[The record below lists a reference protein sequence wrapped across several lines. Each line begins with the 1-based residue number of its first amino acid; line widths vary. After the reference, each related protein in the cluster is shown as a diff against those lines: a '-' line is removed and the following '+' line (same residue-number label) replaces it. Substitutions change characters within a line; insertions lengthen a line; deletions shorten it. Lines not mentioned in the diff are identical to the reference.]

1 MTKKSLAL
9 SLLLSLAVQ
18 AHAAS
23 APIHLTLGGAIK
35 NSSRMNI
42 TPERSR
48 IDVLVEGAGVITAQ
62 GKTVR
67 FYALCNVIDTLDG
80 TKQVEGAG
88 DCELKSTAGGVA
100 YLHYRGDAE
109 HADRGRI
116 SIESGTGDFAGISG
130 SVAVE
135 ASVNPTKVGKPV
147 FLMEDQRDSA
157 SQP

>member
-1 MTKKSLAL
+1 MMKKTLTV
-9 SLLLSLAVQ
+9 SLLLSLAV
-18 AHAAS
+18 HAYADS
-23 APIHLTLGGAIK
+23 APIHLTIGGAVK

-67 FYALCNVIDTLDG
+67 FYALCNVVDTLDG
-80 TKQVEGAG
+80 TKQIEGAG
-88 DCELKSTAGGVA
+88 DCELKSTGGGVA
-100 YLHYRGDAE
+100 YLHYKGDAE
-109 HADRGRI
+109 HADRGQI

-135 ASVNPTKVGKPV
+135 ASVNPTKVGKAV

-157 SQP
+157 GQP

>member
-1 MTKKSLAL
+1 MMKTTLIA
-9 SLLLSLAVQ
+9 SLLLSLAAY

-23 APIHLTLGGAIK
+23 APIHLTIGGAVK

-88 DCELKSTAGGVA
+88 DCELKSTGGGVA
-100 YLHYRGDAE
+100 YLHYKGDAE
-109 HADRGRI
+109 HADRGEI
-116 SIESGTGDFAGISG
+116 SIASGTGDFAGITG

-135 ASVNPTKVGKPV
+135 ASVNPTKVGKAV
-147 FLMEDQRDSA
+147 FLMENQRDSA

>member
-1 MTKKSLAL
+1 MMKKTLIA
-9 SLLLSLAVQ
+9 SLLLSLVAH
-18 AHAAS
+18 AHAAGT
-23 APIHLTLGGAIK
+23 PIHLTIGGAIK

-80 TKQVEGAG
+80 TKQVEGGG
-88 DCELKSTAGGVA
+88 DCELKSTGGGVA
-100 YLHYRGDAE
+100 YLHYKGDAE
-109 HADRGRI
+109 HADRGQI

-135 ASVNPTKVGKPV
+135 ASVSPTKVGKAV
-147 FLMEDQRDSA
+147 FLMENQRDSA